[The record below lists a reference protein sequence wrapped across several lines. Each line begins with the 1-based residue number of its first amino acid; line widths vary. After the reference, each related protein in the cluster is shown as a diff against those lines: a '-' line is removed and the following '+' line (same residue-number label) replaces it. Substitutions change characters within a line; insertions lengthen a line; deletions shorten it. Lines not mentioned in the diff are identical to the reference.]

1 MHVHVHDHGVVI
13 SIDGV
18 IVPAE
23 RATISVLDRGL
34 LYGDGLFEV
43 LRTWR
48 GVAVELDR
56 HLDRLYA
63 SARALELRVMPREA
77 LRATVLA
84 TVAAAG
90 AGDHR
95 IRVIATRGE
104 GGLAARFA
112 ELGPGR
118 AIVVVE
124 PLPPQPRAISAA
136 IVDWPLPR
144 RPGTGHKTL
153 AYLDHLVARELAA
166 AAGVDEALRLGADG
180 TVVEGA
186 ACNVFVVGRGTVM
199 TPRLVDG
206 ALPGVTRARALECCA
221 DLGLDAAERSLA
233 MSEVLAA
240 DEIFVTSS
248 LRGIVG
254 VTRLE
259 SHALAIGPVT
269 TRIAERYVQVMDALA
284 APGLL

>member
-1 MHVHVHDHGVVI
+1 MLVHDLSVII

-23 RATISVLDRGL
+23 RAVISVLDRGV
-34 LYGDGLFEV
+34 LYGDGVFEV
-43 LRTWR
+43 LRTWH

-63 SARALELRVMPREA
+63 SAHALELRAMPREM
-77 LRATVLA
+77 LRPAVIA
-84 TVAAAG
+84 AIAAAG
-90 AGDHR
+90 AGEHR

-104 GGLAARFA
+104 GGLTMRLA

-118 AIVVVE
+118 AIVIVE

-144 RPGTGHKTL
+144 RPGAGHKTL
-153 AYLDHLVARELAA
+153 AYLDHIVARELAA
-166 AAGVDEALRLGADG
+166 AAGADEALRLGADG

-186 ACNVFVVGRGTVM
+186 ACNVFVVARGAVA

-206 ALPGVTRARALECCA
+206 ALPGVTRARVLECCA
-221 DLGLDAAERSLA
+221 DLALDTAQRSLA
-233 MSEVLAA
+233 VREVFAA

-254 VTRLE
+254 VTRLDGQP
-259 SHALAIGPVT
+259 LAIGPVT
-269 TRIAERYVQVMDALA
+269 ARIAERYVQVMDALA

>member
-1 MHVHVHDHGVVI
+1 MMVVI

-18 IVPAE
+18 IVPPE
-23 RATISVLDRGL
+23 RAVISVLDRGL

-43 LRTWR
+43 LRTWH

-56 HLDRLYA
+56 HLDRLCA
-63 SARALELRVMPREA
+63 SAQALELRVLPREL
-77 LRATVLA
+77 LRTAVIA
-84 TVAAAG
+84 AIAAAG

-95 IRVIATRGE
+95 VRVIATRGE
-104 GGLAARFA
+104 GGLGARFA
-112 ELGPGR
+112 DLGPGR
-118 AIVVVE
+118 AIVIVE
-124 PLPPQPRAISAA
+124 PLPLQPRAISAA

-144 RPGTGHKTL
+144 RPGAGHKTL
-153 AYLDHLVARELAA
+153 AYLDPIVARELAA
-166 AAGVDEALRLGADG
+166 AVGADEAIRLGADG

-186 ACNVFVVGRGTVM
+186 TCNVFVVHGGAIA

-221 DLGLDAAERSLA
+221 ELGLDASQRSVA
-233 MSEVLAA
+233 VSEVLAA

-254 VTRLE
+254 VTRLDGQ
-259 SHALAIGPVT
+259 ALAIGPVT

>member
-1 MHVHVHDHGVVI
+1 MHAHVHDLRVVI

-23 RATISVLDRGL
+23 RAVISVLDRGV
-34 LYGDGLFEV
+34 LYGDGVFEV
-43 LRTWR
+43 LRTWH
-48 GVAVELDR
+48 GVPIDLDR

-63 SARALELRVMPREA
+63 SARALELRVVP
-77 LRATVLA
+77 RATLRSSVGAAL
-84 TVAAAG
+84 VAAG
-90 AGDHR
+90 AGEHR

-118 AIVVVE
+118 AIVIVE

-144 RPGTGHKTL
+144 RPGAGHKTL
-153 AYLDHLVARELAA
+153 AYLDHLVAHELAA

-186 ACNVFVVGRGTVM
+186 TCNVFIVGRGELA
-199 TPRLVDG
+199 TPGLVDG
-206 ALPGVTRARALECCA
+206 ALPGVTRGRALECAA
-221 DLGLDAAERSLA
+221 DLALVVAQRLVTV
-233 MSEVLAA
+233 SEVLAA
-240 DEIFVTSS
+240 DEIFVTSA
-248 LRGIVG
+248 LRGVVG
-254 VTRLE
+254 VTRLDE
-259 SHALAIGPVT
+259 RGLPVGPVT
-269 TRIAERYVQVMDALA
+269 TRIAERYVQLMGAFG